1 MRRGSREFAP
11 RNDVSVLLKCDVVL
25 ADVCVGRTRLA
36 WYSWTVVGIGYTSN
50 NSIERVAEP
59 PAVRGFLLS
68 DFEAV
73 NNGK

>member
-1 MRRGSREFAP
+1 MRRGSGEFAP
-11 RNDVSVLLKCDVVL
+11 RNDVSVLLKCDVL
-25 ADVCVGRTRLA
+25 ADVYVGQTRRA

-50 NSIERVAEP
+50 NFIERVAEP
-59 PAVRGFLLS
+59 PALRGILLS